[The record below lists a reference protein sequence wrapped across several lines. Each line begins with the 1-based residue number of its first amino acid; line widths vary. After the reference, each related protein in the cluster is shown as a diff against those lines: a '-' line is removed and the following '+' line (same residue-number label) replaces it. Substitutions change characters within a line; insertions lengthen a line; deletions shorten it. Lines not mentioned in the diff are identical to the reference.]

1 MKQLMMI
8 TLVEKSFF
16 STPNHHQQ
24 SPMPLSIDTNT
35 PFQMDFRS
43 YPMSATTAPSPSEFG
58 TPAFFSAA
66 PGNDGAAPSD
76 MSTPF
81 SLSMMSP
88 MQHTTVGPQIT
99 IGQMGVGDPV
109 IANQSPPLT
118 SVGHGPN
125 DAELYQL
132 GQDGS
137 VLDDGFSLQN
147 FEWDSKQPLSLP
159 MRPTGMS
166 EQQDQQS
173 GPVAYLDPASLT
185 NNQSM

>member
-1 MKQLMMI
+1 
-8 TLVEKSFF
+8 
-16 STPNHHQQ
+16 
-24 SPMPLSIDTNT
+24 
-35 PFQMDFRS
+35 
-43 YPMSATTAPSPSEFG
+43 MSATTAPSPSEFG